1 MFNTFQQRN
10 VRRTT
15 EGSHVLASEELLAWN
30 RRMNYN
36 NNSNLTYIFAT
47 LEKEKLVPI
56 SYQRCSPQHTLGASE
71 SKLRNQRL
79 NATRKK
85 KNNIPAWTSFVDL
98 DRFFWLHWALVEACT
113 SASPRGCLLQPK
125 LPKVPAKWLRAQQ
138 MWYVWGSETTYMWW
152 WVSCS
157 SWMDCFGATVMT
169 HSFKWI

>member
-1 MFNTFQQRN
+1 MFNTFQQQN

-85 KNNIPAWTSFVDL
+85 KKTTFLLEPLLGTWIDFSGSIEPWWRHAPQQALEAAYCSPSCLRSLPNGSGHSRCGMYGAQRQRTRGDGFPAPLEWTV
-98 DRFFWLHWALVEACT
+98 LV
-113 SASPRGCLLQPK
+113 LL
-125 LPKVPAKWLRAQQ
+125 
-138 MWYVWGSETTYMWW
+138 
-152 WVSCS
+152 
-157 SWMDCFGATVMT
+157 
-169 HSFKWI
+169 